1 MSDDEDMALGEQAQW
16 KKMSRTSS
24 SLRAVGA
31 CGNKV
36 VQHLKTICGA
46 GGTMSDDEDMAW
58 GEQAQLAVEANA
70 PHKQFP
76 KGPGGNPKVD
86 RRSIFTGSNFM
97 RCLPDRSACQ
107 DVWTPDSTKAT
118 IQHYCHVA
126 VLCLLLLYE
135 AFAAA
140 RSEWNT

>member
-1 MSDDEDMALGEQAQW
+1 M
-16 KKMSRTSS
+16 
-24 SLRAVGA
+24 
-31 CGNKV
+31 
-36 VQHLKTICGA
+36 CGA

-58 GEQAQLAVEANA
+58 GEQAQLAVEENA

-107 DVWTPDSTKAT
+107 DGLLTP
-118 IQHYCHVA
+118 QR
-126 VLCLLLLYE
+126 LLFSLLPRCYFMPFRLYE
-135 AFAAA
+135 AFVAILLPGV
-140 RSEWNT
+140 SGIHDMQL